1 MKLFVVIPKFEKGGA
16 ERTLSV
22 LSEEWHEK
30 NEVKLII
37 FDATNFSYPFNGTI
51 IDLKL
56 SALDGVFL
64 KIFQF
69 FRRLIKLIKLFRRE
83 NPDRI
88 ISFMETANFPS
99 IFAAYFTCKLEKLVV
114 STHADP
120 KVMLKLQRFF
130 IPYLYRFPKKVVS
143 VSKGVSNALIKIG
156 IPKKKIRTIYNPLAT
171 SAPPISKTLLK
182 PRNAPKNYI
191 LAVGRL
197 DKQKGFDLLIEAFS
211 NLAISNT
218 HLVILGEGEERK
230 KLERI
235 ISNKGLSDR
244 IHLFG
249 LIDEIWP
256 WYRYAK
262 CFVSSS
268 LNESWGNAIIEA
280 MSQGCPVVAFD
291 CDYGPRE
298 IIKNRSNGLLVK
310 AKDTK
315 SLTNAII
322 NLLSDKQL
330 RNKIIRNALIRSS
343 EFDSE
348 VLSHQWLNDK

>member
-16 ERTLSV
+16 ERTVSV

-298 IIKNRSNGLLVK
+298 IITNGFNGLLVK
-310 AKDTK
+310 SSDIQI
-315 SLTNAII
+315 LTNTII
-322 NLLSDKQL
+322 KLLSNKPL
-330 RNKIIRNALIRSS
+330 RNKLIFNGLIRSS
-343 EFDSE
+343 EFDAKN
-348 VLSHQWLNDK
+348 LSIQWLK

>member
-1 MKLFVVIPKFEKGGA
+1 MKLIVVISKFEKGGA

-22 LSEEWHEK
+22 LSEEWIGK

-37 FDATNFSYPFNGTI
+37 FDGTNFSYPFNGTI
-51 IDLKL
+51 AYLKL
-56 SALDGVFL
+56 PALDGTFL

-69 FRRLIKLIKLFRRE
+69 FRRLVKLIKLFRRE

-88 ISFMETANFPS
+88 ISFMESANFPS
-99 IFAAYFTCKLEKLVV
+99 ICAAYFTSKLEKLIV

-120 KVMLKLQRFF
+120 KVMSKLQRFL
-130 IPYLYRFPKKVVS
+130 IPYFYRFPKRVIS
-143 VSKGVSNALIKIG
+143 VSKGVTNALIKMD
-156 IPKKKIRTIYNPLAT
+156 IPKKNIITIYNPLT
-171 SAPPISKTLLK
+171 SSAPPISKTLLK
-182 PRNAPKNYI
+182 PKNAPKIYI

-211 NLAISNT
+211 NLALSNI

-235 ISNKGLSDR
+235 VFDKGLTDR

-256 WYRYAK
+256 WYRHAK
-262 CFVSSS
+262 CFISSS
-268 LNESWGNAIIEA
+268 LSEAWGNVIVEA

-348 VLSHQWLNDK
+348 VLSDQWLKDK